1 MYVTVPNDQGE
12 KNSLYA
18 LGLASKLKAIDIIN
32 ILNGDM
38 SYTANASYPNAPG
51 PLTQA
56 VLPDF
61 YDVNLT
67 LSNSNYDYVR
77 GIGGFENQT

>member
-38 SYTANASYPNAPG
+38 TYTANASYPNAPG
-51 PLTQA
+51 PLT
-56 VLPDF
+56 
-61 YDVNLT
+61 
-67 LSNSNYDYVR
+67 
-77 GIGGFENQT
+77 